1 MSYLL
6 IIFFYFIA
14 AGVDVI
20 DKFLLSARKIRPLS
34 YTFFTVVTGLLLLV
48 LWPWNYEVIS
58 TANIWLDLLS
68 GVLFT
73 LAIYTFFKALSQG
86 EVSRVVPFIF
96 AIVPLTDILI
106 GLIFGRNLLSIKEV
120 AALWLLVPGAV
131 LIVYRKQDF
140 VGKNIALKI
149 CSAFLWSA
157 YYALWQFAAKDGKPL
172 NHLMWNRIGAAAV
185 LLFLILLP
193 QARKKIFAFSEIQ
206 NKKQT
211 SALFL
216 LKQILGGLNFVY
228 LSFLLILFKI
238 PIVNALMGFRYL
250 FLILAALV
258 LSYCGKHILDE
269 NLNKQIFWQKMF
281 AIVLIFAGT
290 AILFI

>member
-1 MSYLL
+1 MSYFL
-6 IIFFYFIA
+6 IIFYYFIS

-20 DKFLLSARKIRPLS
+20 DKFLLSKRKIRPLS
-34 YTFFTVVTGLLLLV
+34 YTFFTVVTGLILLV
-48 LWPWNYEVIS
+48 LWPWNFEAIS
-58 TANIWLDLLS
+58 AYDIGLDLLS

-73 LAIYTFFKALSQG
+73 LAIYTFFKALSRG

-106 GLIFGRNLLSIKEV
+106 GLLFGRNLLNIKEI

-149 CSAFLWSA
+149 SSAFLWST
-157 YYALWQFAAKDGKPL
+157 YYALWQFAAKDGVAL
-172 NHLMWNRIGAAAV
+172 NHLMWNRIGAAGI
-185 LLFLILLP
+185 LLLLILVP
-193 QARKKIFAFSEIQ
+193 QARKKVFLFKEIE

-258 LSYCGKHILDE
+258 LSHYGKNILDE
-269 NLNKQIFWQKMF
+269 NLNRRVFWQKMF